1 MRENKSRGAVQ
12 RSLASN
18 MGQDLSMEA
27 RSFAARTL
35 RKSESRV
42 TMRRRLASMRVGT
55 QRRRSQR
62 IARRCAATL
71 GLLQSLVEMSRIEDR
86 RLLDLGRQISEP
98 SLVMTIAKGTEQSK
112 TVEVNP

>member
-18 MGQDLSMEA
+18 MDQDLSME

-35 RKSESRV
+35 RTSESRV

-71 GLLQSLVEMSRIEDR
+71 GLLQSFVELSRIEDR